1 MVIWAMGMVDGLRY
15 LNKLNQLNGRR
26 GIDDSKYPPW
36 SMFDVHQVIDCLQ
49 LIRLQQLYEDLF

>member
-1 MVIWAMGMVDGLRY
+1 MIVWYGQGDGLGY

-36 SMFDVHQVIDCLQ
+36 SMLDVHQVIDCLE
-49 LIRLQQLYEDLF
+49 LICLQQLYGDLF

>member
-1 MVIWAMGMVDGLRY
+1 MIVWYGQGDGLGY

-36 SMFDVHQVIDCLQ
+36 SMLDVHQVIDCLE
-49 LIRLQQLYEDLF
+49 LIRLQQLY